1 MDMNLKSLLTKLL
14 KITFLLKIKNNS
26 TLRLIFLTI
35 SVSFF
40 VNRGTRDQLQV
51 EVMLDNIDWLLLNS

>member
-1 MDMNLKSLLTKLL
+1 MNLKSLLTKLL